1 MARGEW
7 AETKRLIDA
16 ALSILERE
24 QPMTIRQLFYRL
36 VSIGE
41 IQNSLRFYQ
50 RVSRVMTKAR
60 EDRRCPWGW
69 IVDRSR
75 PAYQPSVWANPS
87 GYAEAVKRSYRK
99 DYWASQPVHVEVW
112 TEKDAIIGAIEEVT
126 EEFGVTVR
134 VYRGFQSTTR
144 VNEIASILRSTD
156 KPNIVFFLGDHDPSG
171 RCIEDEGYGRLGKHG
186 SGEFELKRLAIH
198 KEDIQRFG
206 LPPLRVKPTDS
217 RTRGFLREYG
227 PDCVELDA
235 LPPSELRRRLRDAIT
250 AAIDAEKWNRAIQVE
265 KAELASIIATVNK
278 WPTITAEGG
287 QTA

>member
-7 AETKRLIDA
+7 ADTKRLIDA
-16 ALSILERE
+16 ALRILERE

-36 VSIGE
+36 VSIRE
-41 IQNSLRFYQ
+41 IQNSLRCYQ

-60 EDRRCPWGW
+60 EDNRCAWNW

-75 PAYQPSVWANPS
+75 PAYQPSVWANPL

-99 DYWASQPVHVEVW
+99 DYWASQPLHVEVW

-144 VNEIASILRSTD
+144 VQEIASILRRTG
-156 KPNIVFFLGDHDPSG
+156 KPNKVFYLGDHDPSG
-171 RCIEDEGYGRLGKHG
+171 CCIEDEGYKRLWKHG
-186 SGEFELKRLAIH
+186 SGDFELKRLAIH
-198 KEDIQRFG
+198 KEDIKAFG
-206 LPPLRVKPTDS
+206 LPPLRVKQTDS
-217 RTRGFLREYG
+217 RARGFLREHG

-235 LPPSELRRRLRDAIT
+235 LPPTELRRRLRDAVT
-250 AAIDAEKWNRAIQVE
+250 AAIDADKWNRAIQVE
-265 KAELASIIATVNK
+265 KAELASIIETVNK
-278 WPTITAEGG
+278 WPMLEAAGN
-287 QTA
+287 QRA

>member
-1 MARGEW
+1 MAKGEW
-7 AETKRLIDA
+7 TATTQFINS
-16 ALSILERE
+16 ALRILERE

-41 IQNSLRFYQ
+41 IQNSLGCYQ

-60 EDRRCPWGW
+60 EDNRCPWNW

-144 VNEIASILRSTD
+144 VKEIASILRLTG
-156 KPNIVFFLGDHDPSG
+156 KPNKVFYLGDHDPSG
-171 RCIEDEGYGRLGKHG
+171 CCIEDEGYGRLGKHG
-186 SGEFELKRLAIH
+186 SGDFELERLAIH
-198 KEDIQRFG
+198 KEDIKAFG
-206 LPPLRVKPTDS
+206 LPPLRVKQTDS
-217 RTRGFLREYG
+217 RTRGFLREHG

-235 LPPSELRRRLRDAIT
+235 LPPTELRRRLRDAIT
-250 AAIDAEKWNRAIQVE
+250 AAIDADKWNRAIQVE
-265 KAELASIIATVNK
+265 KAELASIIETVNK
-278 WPTITAEGG
+278 WPTLEAAGG
-287 QTA
+287 QGA